1 MHFIC
6 KVCYRAFS
14 AGLHILSKL
23 NADQSSILP
32 WGLSLTFISRALCC
46 MFIIICPH
54 KCIIDPP
61 PTQPP
66 PPPGICVS
74 AETMSSSLCVPYVSR
89 LMCPFMMC
97 VPSYSS
103 PYSCDSFTLCQQQP
117 CDPWFD
123 LVWLLCPPPLSCSC
137 SRLGSDGLQAA
148 AAPGSAFPIRAP
160 LRGRAGPLAFSSV
173 PSEVEQAGG
182 HLVRQ
187 AGDQPVR
194 RGRGGEGGRRR

>member
-1 MHFIC
+1 MPES
-6 KVCYRAFS
+6 KRLFS
-14 AGLHILSKL
+14 T
-23 NADQSSILP
+23 DVFP
-32 WGLSLTFISRALCC
+32 
-46 MFIIICPH
+46 
-54 KCIIDPP
+54 KCVINPP

-123 LVWLLCPPPLSCSC
+123 LVWLLCPPRVSCRSRAPGRCCSGLRLSNPRTTEEAEQALWLSPVCHRRW
-137 SRLGSDGLQAA
+137 SRQAA
-148 AAPGSAFPIRAP
+148 I
-160 LRGRAGPLAFSSV
+160 L
-173 PSEVEQAGG
+173 
-182 HLVRQ
+182 
-187 AGDQPVR
+187 
-194 RGRGGEGGRRR
+194 